1 MTDSPHDIDDLQVT
15 YRGQIY
21 RRIAVEPY
29 IRADGSETRL
39 ATWQSECPEC
49 GELFEIT
56 TTRLHRLRQPNRRC
70 PEHRRPGS
78 PVRKGFPSET
88 FAGGDKP

>member
-1 MTDSPHDIDDLQVT
+1 MTDTLDDSDDHQVT

-29 IRADGSETRL
+29 IRDDGSETKL
-39 ATWQSECPEC
+39 ATWESKCPVC
-49 GELFEIT
+49 GEPFTIQ
-56 TTRLHRLRQPNRRC
+56 TTRLHRLREPNRRC

-78 PVRKGFPSET
+78 PVRG
-88 FAGGDKP
+88 AKP